1 MSKNILI
8 VDDEPDIVKVLALRL
23 IDSGFEVQIAYSGQ
37 DALKRISQ
45 NLPDLIVLD
54 IMMPE
59 MSGAELAEKLSDDKK
74 TAQIPIIFL
83 TALQSKEEEQK
94 QGTIIGKNI
103 ILAKPYDIN
112 HLIAEIHA
120 RLDK

>member
-8 VDDEPDIVKVLALRL
+8 VDDEPDIVRVLALRL
-23 IDSGFEVQIAYSGQ
+23 IDCGFEVQISYNGQ
-37 DALKRISQ
+37 DALTRISQ
-45 NLPDLIVLD
+45 NLPDLIILD

-59 MSGAELAEKLSDDKK
+59 MSGTELAEKLKDDKK

-94 QGTIIGKNI
+94 HGALIGKNI

-120 RLDK
+120 RLDQ